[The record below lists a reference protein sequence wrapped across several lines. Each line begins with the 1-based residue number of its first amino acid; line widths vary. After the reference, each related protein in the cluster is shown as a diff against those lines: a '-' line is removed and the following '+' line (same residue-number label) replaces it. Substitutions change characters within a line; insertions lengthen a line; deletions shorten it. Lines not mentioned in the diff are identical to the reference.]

1 MYKDS
6 VEWSGDGAKKERRF
20 LKTPNAYGYF
30 TVNIQPLKNLSVA
43 LTGTYTGS
51 MLVGHQKTDDYTFT
65 QNGTTI
71 TYPGWAEAK
80 AVNTPSFLSMN
91 LKIAYDIQLSQYIK
105 MQINGGFQNITNA
118 FQRDLERG
126 PFERCRLCLWSW
138 NPSMRFL
145 GREVQLLR

>member
-65 QNGTTI
+65 QMVLPLPTQVGQKQRQLTLLR
-71 TYPGWAEAK
+71 
-80 AVNTPSFLSMN
+80 SFL
-91 LKIAYDIQLSQYIK
+91 
-105 MQINGGFQNITNA
+105 
-118 FQRDLERG
+118 
-126 PFERCRLCLWSW
+126 
-138 NPSMRFL
+138 
-145 GREVQLLR
+145 

>member
-71 TYPGWAEAK
+71 TYPGWPEAK

-91 LKIAYDIQLSQYIK
+91 LKNSIRH
-105 MQINGGFQNITNA
+105 TA
-118 FQRDLERG
+118 FTIYQDANQ
-126 PFERCRLCLWSW
+126 W
-138 NPSMRFL
+138 RFPKHY
-145 GREVQLLR
+145 QCFPT